1 MFTSNMNDRCR
12 ERLKKQKEEETDLAY
27 LAENEKSVKQL
38 WEQYSVCIYI
48 QSDELEPVRGK
59 LPIR

>member
-1 MFTSNMNDRCR
+1 MNDRCR